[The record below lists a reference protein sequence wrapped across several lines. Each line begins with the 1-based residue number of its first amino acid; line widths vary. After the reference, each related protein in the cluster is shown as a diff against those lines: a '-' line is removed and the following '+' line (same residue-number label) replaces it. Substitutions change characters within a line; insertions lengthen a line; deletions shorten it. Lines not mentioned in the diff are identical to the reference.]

1 MGKRGPLFCQAST
14 SCTHRTSVCI
24 SGLSPVPTSPCVYII
39 VGTSTGWCAG
49 VAHELH
55 AYPGT
60 PHSFFDRAY
69 EEFANESADAWQR
82 VLSFIEANS

>member
-1 MGKRGPLFCQAST
+1 MPAMASANAWA
-14 SCTHRTSVCI
+14 R
-24 SGLSPVPTSPCVYII
+24 VP
-39 VGTSTGWCAG
+39 STLTGAA

-55 AYPGT
+55 AYPGA